1 MKLQFWDVLAII
13 FLLAAIF
20 AGVVFGMIYADPYS
34 SLNPFPPPT
43 LPALL
48 VLPTSTL
55 TPQYRIPATWTATLR
70 PGVGI
75 TDTLRPSSTPLPT
88 STGFIVPTATNT
100 ATPTRTPTRTF
111 TVTRTPTKTQIPTL
125 TFTPQPPTQTMTP
138 VPPSETP
145 TETLQGFTPY
155 P

>member
-1 MKLQFWDVLAII
+1 MKLQFWDILAII
-13 FLLAAIF
+13 FLLAAIM

-43 LPALL
+43 VPALL
-48 VLPTSTL
+48 VLPTL
-55 TPQYRIPATWTATLR
+55 TPTPLYRIPATWTATLL

-75 TDTLRPSSTPLPT
+75 TDTLRPSATALPT
-88 STGFIVPTATNT
+88 STGFLLPTTTDT
-100 ATPTRTPTRTF
+100 ATPTRTATRTS
-111 TVTRTPTKTQIPTL
+111 TVTRTPTKSPVPTQ

-138 VPPSETP
+138 LPPSATPSETP
-145 TETLQGFTPY
+145 TEIIPY